1 MIKSHPLRSLGG
13 VAVIAAVLFLL
24 SSSGNS
30 SFWKNGPG
38 WLGSVGW
45 FGFLLA
51 VLGLIVLAVYLS
63 VARLRHRTR

>member
-13 VAVIAAVLFLL
+13 LAVIAAVLFLL
-24 SSSGNS
+24 SASGNS
-30 SFWKNGPG
+30 SAWKNGPG

-51 VLGLIVLAVYLS
+51 VLALIALAVYLG
-63 VARLRHRTR
+63 VAKLRHRPR